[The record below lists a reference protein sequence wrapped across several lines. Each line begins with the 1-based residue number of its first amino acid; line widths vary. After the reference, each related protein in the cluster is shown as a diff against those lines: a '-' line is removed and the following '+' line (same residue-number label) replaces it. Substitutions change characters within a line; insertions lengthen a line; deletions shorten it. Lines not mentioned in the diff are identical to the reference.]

1 MGQGIP
7 VRGLAQVQ
15 VADVPRERRLSHFE
29 ASPPKMA
36 LKVLLAGDRSVLQHI
51 EYGPLAQ
58 GFIHNA

>member
-1 MGQGIP
+1 MGQGIT
-7 VRGLAQVQ
+7 VRSFAQVQ
-15 VADVPRERRLSHFE
+15 VADVPRERRLSHLE